1 MTVEFEE
8 CVKDSPRFRATID
21 EVEADVVEVEAKLD
35 KLVKLCS
42 GMIEAGKAYVST
54 NRLFVSGIRDLSQ
67 QCQGDTVISV
77 RGRLTSDRQ
86 ILFDQ
91 AQRSVRQ
98 QLHNFVKEDVRK
110 FKETKKQFD
119 KVRED
124 MELSLVR
131 NAQAPRHRPHE
142 VEEAAGALSL
152 TRKCFR
158 HLALDYVLQVGSQAR
173 SGGSGGSRRGQGLGS
188 CSEGWGSPAG

>member
-86 ILFDQ
+86 VWAGVEGSPL
-91 AQRSVRQ
+91 RGPRPRE
-98 QLHNFVKEDVRK
+98 QLGP
-110 FKETKKQFD
+110 
-119 KVRED
+119 VRED